1 MFTHK
6 MRKRVLVFSKKDP
19 GRFLNLANRSLAQGE
34 EEQERGQGVAGRSR
48 RRTRGGGTGSGD
60 RGEPLGRLGEVWVGR
75 RRLVSG
81 EQRSPAEM
89 LVDDSAPVVDWQE
102 GGASELLLNKAKLL
116 GWLGGA

>member
-1 MFTHK
+1 
-6 MRKRVLVFSKKDP
+6 MRKRVLVFCKKDP

-81 EQRSPAEM
+81 EHSTAAGVLDGGGVPARERR
-89 LVDDSAPVVDWQE
+89 
-102 GGASELLLNKAKLL
+102 
-116 GWLGGA
+116 